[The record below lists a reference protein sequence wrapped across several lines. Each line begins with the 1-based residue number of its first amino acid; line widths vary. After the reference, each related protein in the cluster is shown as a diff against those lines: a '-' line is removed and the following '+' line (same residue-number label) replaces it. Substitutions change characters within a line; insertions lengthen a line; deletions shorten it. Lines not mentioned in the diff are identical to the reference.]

1 MTKRLVVALVAVLV
15 FLTGCADSGGTSG
28 AAPVYATCVDQ
39 PAH

>member
-1 MTKRLVVALVAVLV
+1 MALVAMLV

-28 AAPVYATCVDQ
+28 AAPIYATCIDK